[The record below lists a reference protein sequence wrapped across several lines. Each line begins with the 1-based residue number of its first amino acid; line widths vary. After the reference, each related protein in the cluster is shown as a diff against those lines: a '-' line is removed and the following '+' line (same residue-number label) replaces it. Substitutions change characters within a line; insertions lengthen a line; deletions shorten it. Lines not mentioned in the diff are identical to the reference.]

1 LGEWVDGKV
10 VPGRLKP
17 DPDDP
22 TMRIYQTGDLVRM
35 GRDGMVVIL
44 GRKDRMLKL
53 NGQRLEPGEIEAVLR
68 AVAGVEHA
76 AVVARP
82 ALLDTPALLRA
93 FVVPSRRAG
102 PGLAAGIRETLRARL
117 PAYMVPS
124 RLTLLDAMPL
134 LPSGKL
140 DEAALLAME

>member
-1 LGEWVDGKV
+1 MAG
-10 VPGRLKP
+10 
-17 DPDDP
+17 
-22 TMRIYQTGDLVRM
+22 
-35 GRDGMVVIL
+35 DGMVVVL
-44 GRKDRMLKL
+44 GRKDRMLKV

-68 AVAGVEHA
+68 AIAGVEHA

-82 ALLDTPALLRA
+82 ALVGSPAILRA
-93 FVVPSRRAG
+93 FVIPSRRAG
-102 PGLAAGIRETLRARL
+102 PGLAAGIRETLRTTL